1 MILVDSSVWID
12 YFNGRSSPETDF
24 LDEILGV
31 RPIATGDLI
40 LTEVLQ
46 GFRNDKDY
54 STARRLLTE
63 LAIFEL
69 LGTKMAV
76 KSADNYRKLRKKRV
90 TVRKTAD
97 VIIASFCLEHDLPL
111 LFSDKD
117 FKPFEEHFGLRNALC
132 T

>member
-76 KSADNYRKLRKKRV
+76 KSADNYRKLRKKGV

-117 FKPFEEHFGLRNALC
+117 FKPFEEHFGLRNAIC

>member
-1 MILVDSSVWID
+1 LTP
-12 YFNGRSSPETDF
+12 Y
-24 LDEILGV
+24 LL
-31 RPIATGDLI
+31 
-40 LTEVLQ
+40 LTEVLL

-54 STARRLLTE
+54 ITARRLLTE

-69 LGTKMAV
+69 LGTKMAM
-76 KSADNYRKLRKKRV
+76 KSADNYRKLRKMGV
-90 TVRKTAD
+90 PVRKTAD

-117 FKPFEEHFGLRNALC
+117 FKPFEEHFGLRNAIC